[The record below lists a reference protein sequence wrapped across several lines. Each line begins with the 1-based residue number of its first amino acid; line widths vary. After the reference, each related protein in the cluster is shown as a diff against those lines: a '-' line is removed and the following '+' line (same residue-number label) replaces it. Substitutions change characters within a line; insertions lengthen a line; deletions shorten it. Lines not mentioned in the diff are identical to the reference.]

1 MAIVLECK
9 KISKE
14 YGDKQ
19 ILKEINLEIYQGQKV
34 GIVGING
41 AGKTTLANILMGQLE
56 PTSGQ
61 LIWQNDALRIGYMK
75 QVIDSPELKA
85 TLSGGEK
92 TKALLTEMLYSKY
105 NVLIL
110 DEPTN
115 HLDYSGV
122 KWLIKKIKAFRGTA
136 IIISHDRYFLDQCV
150 TQIVEIDKGMALVY
164 KGNYSWYRQE
174 KKRQYVAR
182 LNKYLEEEKIKEKI
196 QGQIKELR
204 TWSAKAHRESA
215 KKAIMTGNKFGGKEY
230 NRVKAKKMDKAI
242 KSRIKRLEKIE
253 LNSAGRP
260 EEKKVLFEVGKV
272 AKVGSVILEA
282 QDIRKAYDNKLLFE
296 KSSFYIRR
304 GEKVGLYGENGCGK
318 TTLIKALLGQE
329 EIEGTLNL
337 SSARRIGYISQEVI
351 DLNEEKTILGLFETT
366 TQEEQAKVRTAL
378 AQMGFNSEALNKKV
392 GNLSLGER
400 MKLKLLLMIREGC
413 EVLVL
418 DEPTNHIDLHVRE
431 QLEETLTNYNGTML
445 LVTHDRYML
454 EKLCDKLLVFENQRI
469 NRYEYGL
476 STYFE
481 HLKQYGVSEKQET
494 QTKKKQL
501 EEQMLLENKI
511 AYLVGAMS
519 KLEVGSEAYAELDKQ
534 YYKLMK
540 LSQRPSKGVK

>member
-1 MAIVLECK
+1 MTVVLECK

-19 ILKEINLEIYQGQKV
+19 ILKEINLEVYQGQKI
-34 GIVGING
+34 GIVGVNG
-41 AGKTTLANILMGQLE
+41 AGKTTLANILMGELE

-61 LIWQNDALRIGYMK
+61 LIWQNDGLRIGYMK
-75 QVIDSPELKA
+75 QIIDSPELKA

-92 TKALLTEMLYSKY
+92 TKALLTQILYSKY
-105 NVLIL
+105 DVILL

-115 HLDYSGV
+115 HLDYLGV
-122 KWLIKKIKAFRGTA
+122 KWLIKKLKAFRGTV

-150 TQIVEIDKGMALVY
+150 TQIVEIDQGKALVY

-174 KKRQYVAR
+174 KKRQYEAA
-182 LNKYLEEEKIKEKI
+182 LSKYLEEEKTKERI
-196 QGQIKELR
+196 QGQIKKLG
-204 TWSAKAHRESA
+204 TWSDKAHRESA
-215 KKAIMTGNKFGGKEY
+215 KKAIMTGNKFGGKEH

-253 LNSAGRP
+253 LSSAGRP
-260 EEKKVLFEVGKV
+260 EEEKKVLFEVNKV

-282 QDIRKAYDNKLLFE
+282 KDIRKAYGEKLLFE
-296 KSSFYIRR
+296 KSSIYIKH
-304 GEKVGLYGENGCGK
+304 GEKVGLYGVNGCGK

-329 EIEGTLNL
+329 EIEGTLRFN
-337 SSARRIGYISQEVI
+337 SARRVGYISQEVI
-351 DLNEEKTILGLFETT
+351 DLDEAKTILELFEAM
-366 TQEEQAKVRTAL
+366 TQEEHTKVRTAL
-378 AQMGFNSEALNKKV
+378 AQMGFNSDALNKRV
-392 GNLSLGER
+392 SNLSLGER

-413 EVLVL
+413 EVLIL

-431 QLEETLTNYNGTML
+431 QLEETLAAYNGTML

-476 STYFE
+476 TTYFE
-481 HLKQYGVSEKQET
+481 HLKQYGESKSQEA

-501 EEQMLLENKI
+501 ENQMLLENKI

-519 KLEVGSEAYAELDKQ
+519 KLEVGSEEYIHLDKQ
-534 YYKLMK
+534 YYALMK
-540 LSQRPSKGVK
+540 LRNNKG